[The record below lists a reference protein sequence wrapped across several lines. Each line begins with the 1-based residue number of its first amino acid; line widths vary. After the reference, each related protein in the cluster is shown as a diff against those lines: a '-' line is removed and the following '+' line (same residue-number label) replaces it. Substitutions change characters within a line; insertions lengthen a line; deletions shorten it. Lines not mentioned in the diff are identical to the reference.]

1 MYYVVV
7 LRKDTISNT
16 EILFC
21 FLCRIRQNKGTS
33 DPAIY
38 FFAFYGALH
47 YWPSRPVLLNNSK
60 FEMCKKDESRPPTVL
75 LYSARASSFTG
86 LCVKSLL
93 YDLRE

>member
-7 LRKDTISNT
+7 LRKDTISNK

-21 FLCRIRQNKGTS
+21 FLSRIRQNKGTS
-33 DPAIY
+33 DIY
-38 FFAFYGALH
+38 IFAFYGALH

-60 FEMCKKDESRPPTVL
+60 FEMCKKDESRPRFF